1 MGISFSILLIAAG
14 AIRRWAV
21 TVTIAGVNL
30 QTVGLI
36 LFVVS
41 ILGVLLSLAF
51 WNRLGRIPNGVAPSQ
66 QPPGQLNQAAH
77 DYRKESPCTS
87 EADFSSLSSSSC

>member
-14 AIRRWAV
+14 AILRWAV

-36 LFVVS
+36 LFVVG

-51 WNRLGRIPNGVAPSQ
+51 WNSWGGFQN
-66 QPPGQLNQAAH
+66 
-77 DYRKESPCTS
+77 ESLRRSNHPVS
-87 EADFSSLSSSSC
+87 